1 MPVFSPNGFTINE
14 NLSSLDV
21 SSSVSDEDG
30 DTITYSLGG
39 GDGGLFNISSAGVL
53 TLKTGQDFDYELR
66 SSYSFQIGISDGT
79 NSQFPM
85 ISIEV
90 NNLNDNSP
98 VFTSSSTLSAAE
110 NQTSIDTVTATDA
123 DGDTIAYSVSGTD
136 SGSVSIN
143 SSTGVL
149 TFNSAPNYESKTSY
163 SIVVTASDGTNS
175 TNQNVTINI
184 TNVNEAPAFT
194 SSASFSA
201 EENQTTIGTVAATD
215 AEGDGIAYSS
225 IWI

>member
-1 MPVFSPNGFTINE
+1 MTAEGLIVFISTPNYETKSVYTATAVEQLADGSSLTRQNFTVNVTDVNEMPVFSPTGFTINE

-123 DGDTIAYSVSGTD
+123 DGDTITYSVSGTD
-136 SGSVSIN
+136 SGSVTIN
-143 SSTGVL
+143 SSSGVL
-149 TFNSAPNYESKTSY
+149 TFNQLLTMNLKLH
-163 SIVVTASDGTNS
+163 I
-175 TNQNVTINI
+175 Q
-184 TNVNEAPAFT
+184 
-194 SSASFSA
+194 
-201 EENQTTIGTVAATD
+201 
-215 AEGDGIAYSS
+215 
-225 IWI
+225 